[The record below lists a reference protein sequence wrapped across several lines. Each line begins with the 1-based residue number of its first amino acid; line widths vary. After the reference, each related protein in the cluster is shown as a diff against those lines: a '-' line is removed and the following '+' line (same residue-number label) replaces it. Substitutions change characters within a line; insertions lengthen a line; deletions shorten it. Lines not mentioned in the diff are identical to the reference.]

1 MSIQVFSNSLPTVH
15 HVQIFIHVMC
25 PLQANPEAPVELF
38 VSYGTDPKAMG
49 YPI

>member
-1 MSIQVFSNSLPTVH
+1 M
-15 HVQIFIHVMC
+15 QIMHSCVC
-25 PLQANPEAPVELF
+25 PLQTDLEAPVELF